1 MARTLP
7 KADRRELGLP
17 LKACKWNFTA
27 RFVSKAIILRT
38 LDPSTHTI
46 LEAAVSA
53 SLGKYARQA
62 VSALLC
68 AAAILAAG
76 CHNNNATSGYGIAW
90 VTLTDEPGD
99 YTSYVLAIDSV
110 TLTDNTGNVVT
121 AAAVPEIVNVA
132 QLSNYAELWSS
143 SGIPVGTYV
152 SATINLDYTNAA
164 VTVMVN
170 GVPQA
175 ARLLDYTTGV
185 APTTYAVTV
194 TFDPANPL
202 VITPTYASTSAVR
215 LAVDFNLAASG
226 RVDLST
232 NPATVFVRP
241 YVTAGILP
249 ADTKLIRVRGPLINS
264 NLGVGTYT
272 VYVRPFYDEANNIGT
287 VTLFNQPNTIYT
299 INGNTYVGQPGLKA
313 MTLLSAGSTT
323 VAGFTTFQPT
333 INTSPSP
340 PSTAGKFNLVYVVGA
355 SSLEDQYT
363 EGLSGDVIRRV
374 GDTVTLL
381 GSTLFLNTANTY
393 GYEVAPT
400 RLLLGSGTIVTAD
413 DNSTLTGL
421 NSGSVAVGQHV
432 SARGI
437 YSVLADGTTQ
447 LDATGTSSTNTG
459 SVRLQTTEFWG
470 SLVSSAA
477 GSLVMNLNTINDWP
491 VSDYDFTGNG
501 ATAAEN
507 PSPSAFSVNTAGL
520 TLPLGTAVGDP
531 LWVNGFL
538 TRFGSAPPDLD
549 ADAANNQLSVQTAGG
564 QTGGAAST
572 APGVESCG
580 VGSQV
585 CDPGSLQVIW
595 TSPPGTVA
603 PFVSVSSAGFTIDLS
618 QAEFLSGVIRIGPQ
632 SIELTSV
639 PAVTVVP
646 TTLPVTSIFSPR
658 YAFGDPGVTAVTT
671 APVISVYSNFPDFI
685 AALTPAISAANPVK
699 QLEARGVY
707 DAATNTFVATS
718 INFVL

>member
-1 MARTLP
+1 
-7 KADRRELGLP
+7 
-17 LKACKWNFTA
+17 
-27 RFVSKAIILRT
+27 
-38 LDPSTHTI
+38 
-46 LEAAVSA
+46 VSA

-68 AAAILAAG
+68 AVAVLAAG
-76 CHNNNATSGYGIAW
+76 CHNNNNISGYGIAW

-99 YTSYVLAIDSV
+99 YTSYIVTVDSV

-121 AAAVPEIVNVA
+121 AAAVPEVVNFA
-132 QLSNYAELWSS
+132 QLYNFAELWSS
-143 SGIPVGTYV
+143 SGIPSGTYL

-170 GVPQA
+170 GVPQTA
-175 ARLLDYTTGV
+175 KLLDYTTG
-185 APTTYAVTV
+185 ATPTTYAVTV

-202 VITPTYASTSAVR
+202 VITPTFASTSAQR

-226 RVDLST
+226 RVDLTTS
-232 NPATVFVRP
+232 PATVLVRP
-241 YVTAGILP
+241 YLTAGVLP
-249 ADTKLIRVRGPLINS
+249 ADTKLIRVRGPLVNS

-299 INGNTYVGQPGLKA
+299 LNGNTYVGEPGLKA
-313 MTLLSAGSTT
+313 MTLLSAGSTI
-323 VAGFTTFQPT
+323 VAGYTTFQPT
-333 INTSPSP
+333 VNTNPSP

-363 EGLSGDVIRRV
+363 EGLSGDVIGRI
-374 GDTVTLL
+374 GNTVTLA
-381 GSTLFLNTANTY
+381 GSTLFLNTANIYT
-393 GYEVAPT
+393 YEVSPSL
-400 RLLLGSGTIVTAD
+400 LLLGSGTIVTAD

-421 NSGSVAVGQHV
+421 NSGSVAVGQHI

-437 YSVLADGTTQ
+437 YSLLADGTVQ

-470 SLVSSAA
+470 PLVSSAA
-477 GSLVMNLNTINDWP
+477 GSLVMNVNTINDWP

-501 ATAAEN
+501 ATAADN

-520 TLPLGTAVGDP
+520 TLPLGTAAGDP
-531 LWVNGFL
+531 VWVNGFV

-564 QTGGAAST
+564 QAGGAAST
-572 APGVESCG
+572 APGLETCG

-585 CDPGSLQVIW
+585 CNPGSLQVVW
-595 TSPPGTVA
+595 TSPPGTTA
-603 PFVSVSSAGFTIDLS
+603 PFVSVSSSGFTIDLS
-618 QAEFLSGVIRIGPQ
+618 QAEYLSGVIRIGPQ
-632 SIELTSV
+632 SIDLKSV
-639 PAVTVVP
+639 PAVMVVP
-646 TTLPVTSIFSPR
+646 TTLPVTSIFSPS
-658 YAFGDPGVTAVTT
+658 YAFGDPGVTAATT
-671 APVISVYSNFPDFI
+671 VSTISVYSSFSDFI
-685 AALTPAISAANPVK
+685 AALTPAISATNPVK

>member
-1 MARTLP
+1 
-7 KADRRELGLP
+7 
-17 LKACKWNFTA
+17 
-27 RFVSKAIILRT
+27 
-38 LDPSTHTI
+38 
-46 LEAAVSA
+46 VSA

-68 AAAILAAG
+68 AVAVLAAG
-76 CHNNNATSGYGIAW
+76 CHNNNNISGYGIAW

-99 YTSYVLAIDSV
+99 YTSYIVTVDSV

-121 AAAVPEIVNVA
+121 AAAVPEVVNFA
-132 QLSNYAELWSS
+132 QLYNFAELWSS
-143 SGIPVGTYV
+143 SGIPSGTYL

-170 GVPQA
+170 GVPQTA
-175 ARLLDYTTGV
+175 KLLDYTTG
-185 APTTYAVTV
+185 ATPTTYAVTV

-202 VITPTYASTSAVR
+202 VITPTFASTSAQR

-226 RVDLST
+226 RVDLTTS
-232 NPATVFVRP
+232 PATVLVRP
-241 YVTAGILP
+241 YLTAGVLP
-249 ADTKLIRVRGPLINS
+249 ADTKLIRVRGPLVNS

-299 INGNTYVGQPGLKA
+299 LNGNTYVGEPGLKA
-313 MTLLSAGSTT
+313 MTLLSAGSTI
-323 VAGFTTFQPT
+323 VAGYTTFQPT
-333 INTSPSP
+333 VNTNPSP

-363 EGLSGDVIRRV
+363 EGLSGDVIGRI
-374 GDTVTLL
+374 GNTVTLA
-381 GSTLFLNTANTY
+381 GSTLFLNTANIYT
-393 GYEVAPT
+393 YEVSPSL
-400 RLLLGSGTIVTAD
+400 LLLGSGTIVTAD

-421 NSGSVAVGQHV
+421 NSGSVAVGQHI

-437 YSVLADGTTQ
+437 YSLLADGTVQ

-470 SLVSSAA
+470 PLASSAA
-477 GSLVMNLNTINDWP
+477 GSLVMNVNTINDWP

-501 ATAAEN
+501 ATAADN

-520 TLPLGTAVGDP
+520 TLPLGTAAGDP
-531 LWVNGFL
+531 VWVNGFV

-564 QTGGAAST
+564 QAGGAAST
-572 APGVESCG
+572 APGLETCG

-585 CDPGSLQVIW
+585 CNPGSLQVVW
-595 TSPPGTVA
+595 TSPPGTTA
-603 PFVSVSSAGFTIDLS
+603 PFVSVSSSGFTIDLS
-618 QAEFLSGVIRIGPQ
+618 QAEYLSGVIRIGPQ
-632 SIELTSV
+632 SIDLKSV
-639 PAVTVVP
+639 PAVMVVP
-646 TTLPVTSIFSPR
+646 TTLPVTSIFSPS
-658 YAFGDPGVTAVTT
+658 YAFGDPGVTAATT
-671 APVISVYSNFPDFI
+671 VSTISVYSSFSDFI
-685 AALTPAISAANPVK
+685 AALTPAISATNPVK

>member
-1 MARTLP
+1 M
-7 KADRRELGLP
+7 
-17 LKACKWNFTA
+17 C
-27 RFVSKAIILRT
+27 
-38 LDPSTHTI
+38 
-46 LEAAVSA
+46 AV
-53 SLGKYARQA
+53 
-62 VSALLC
+62 
-68 AAAILAAG
+68 AILAAG
-76 CHNNNATSGYGIAW
+76 CHNNNNNTSGYGIAW
-90 VTLTDEPGD
+90 VTMTDEPGD
-99 YTSYVLAIDSV
+99 YTSYIVTIDSV
-110 TLTDNTGNVVT
+110 TLTDTNGNVVT
-121 AAAVPEIVNVA
+121 AAAVPEIVHVA

-143 SGIPVGTYV
+143 AGIPNGTYV
-152 SATINLDYTNAA
+152 SATINLNYTNAA

-175 ARLLDYTTGV
+175 AKLLDYTTGA
-185 APTTYAVTV
+185 APTTYSVKVA
-194 TFDPANPL
+194 FDPANPL
-202 VITPTYASTSAVR
+202 VITPTFSSTSAQR
-215 LAVDFNLAASG
+215 LAIDFNLAASG
-226 RVDLST
+226 RVVLTT
-232 NPATVFVRP
+232 NPATVLVRP
-241 YVTAGILP
+241 YLTAGVLP
-249 ADTKLIRVRGPLINS
+249 DDTKLIRVRGPLINS
-264 NLGVGTYT
+264 NLGLGTYT

-287 VTLFNQPNTIYT
+287 LTLFNQPNTIYT

-313 MTLLSAGSTT
+313 MTLLSAGTT
-323 VAGFTTFQPT
+323 IVAGYTTFQPT
-333 INTSPSP
+333 VNTNPSP

-355 SSLEDQYT
+355 STLEDQYT

-393 GYEVAPT
+393 TYEVAPT
-400 RLLLGSGTIVTAD
+400 QLLVGSGTIVTAD
-413 DNSTLTGL
+413 NNSTLTGL

-437 YSVLADGTTQ
+437 YSVLANGTVQ

-491 VSDYDFTGNG
+491 VSGYDFTGNG
-501 ATAAEN
+501 ASAADN
-507 PSPSAFSVNTAGL
+507 PSPTAFSVNTAGL
-520 TLPLGTAVGDP
+520 TLPLGTAAGDP
-531 LWVNGFL
+531 VWVNGFL

-564 QTGGAAST
+564 QAGGAAST
-572 APGVESCG
+572 APGVETCG

-585 CDPGSLQVIW
+585 CNPGSLQVIW

-603 PFVSVSSAGFTIDLS
+603 PFVTVSSAGFTIDLK

-632 SIELTSV
+632 SIDLTSV

-646 TTLPVTSIFSPR
+646 TTLPVTSTFTPR
-658 YAFGDPGVTAVTT
+658 YAFGDPGVTGATT
-671 APVISVYSNFPDFI
+671 APNISVYSSFSDFI
-685 AALTPAISAANPVK
+685 AALTPAITAANPVK

-707 DAATNTFVATS
+707 DAATHTFVATS
-718 INFVL
+718 VNFVL

>member
-1 MARTLP
+1 
-7 KADRRELGLP
+7 
-17 LKACKWNFTA
+17 
-27 RFVSKAIILRT
+27 
-38 LDPSTHTI
+38 
-46 LEAAVSA
+46 
-53 SLGKYARQA
+53 
-62 VSALLC
+62 
-68 AAAILAAG
+68 
-76 CHNNNATSGYGIAW
+76 
-90 VTLTDEPGD
+90 
-99 YTSYVLAIDSV
+99 
-110 TLTDNTGNVVT
+110 
-121 AAAVPEIVNVA
+121 
-132 QLSNYAELWSS
+132 
-143 SGIPVGTYV
+143 
-152 SATINLDYTNAA
+152 
-164 VTVMVN
+164 
-170 GVPQA
+170 
-175 ARLLDYTTGV
+175 
-185 APTTYAVTV
+185 
-194 TFDPANPL
+194 
-202 VITPTYASTSAVR
+202 
-215 LAVDFNLAASG
+215 
-226 RVDLST
+226 
-232 NPATVFVRP
+232 
-241 YVTAGILP
+241 
-249 ADTKLIRVRGPLINS
+249 
-264 NLGVGTYT
+264 
-272 VYVRPFYDEANNIGT
+272 
-287 VTLFNQPNTIYT
+287 
-299 INGNTYVGQPGLKA
+299 
-313 MTLLSAGSTT
+313 
-323 VAGFTTFQPT
+323 
-333 INTSPSP
+333 
-340 PSTAGKFNLVYVVGA
+340 
-355 SSLEDQYT
+355 
-363 EGLSGDVIRRV
+363 VIRRV
-374 GDTVTLL
+374 GNTVTLL

-393 GYEVAPT
+393 SYEVAPT
-400 RLLLGSGTIVTAD
+400 QLLLGSGTIVTAD

-421 NSGSVAVGQHV
+421 NSGSVAVGQHI

-437 YSVLADGTTQ
+437 YSVLANGTTQ

-470 SLVSSAA
+470 SLVSSVA

-520 TLPLGTAVGDP
+520 ALPLGTAVGDP

-564 QTGGAAST
+564 QAGGAAST
-572 APGVESCG
+572 APGVETCG

-595 TSPPGTVA
+595 SSPPGTVA

-632 SIELTSV
+632 SIDLTSV

-646 TTLPVTSIFSPR
+646 TTLPVTSTFSPR

-671 APVISVYSNFPDFI
+671 APVISVYSNFSNFI

>member
-1 MARTLP
+1 M
-7 KADRRELGLP
+7 
-17 LKACKWNFTA
+17 
-27 RFVSKAIILRT
+27 
-38 LDPSTHTI
+38 
-46 LEAAVSA
+46 
-53 SLGKYARQA
+53 
-62 VSALLC
+62 
-68 AAAILAAG
+68 LAAG

-99 YTSYVLAIDSV
+99 YTSYVLTINSV
-110 TLTDNTGNVVT
+110 TLTSNTGAVVT

-132 QLSNYAELWSS
+132 QLSNFAELWSS

-170 GVPQA
+170 GVPQLA
-175 ARLLDYTTGV
+175 TLRDYTTGAV
-185 APTTYAVTV
+185 KPTTYSITV
-194 TFDPANPL
+194 NFDPANPL

-215 LAVDFNLAASG
+215 LAIDFNLAASG

-333 INTSPSP
+333 VNTNPSP

-400 RLLLGSGTIVTAD
+400 QLLLGSGTIVTAD

-421 NSGSVAVGQHV
+421 NSGSVAVGQHI

-437 YSVLADGTTQ
+437 YSVLANGTTQ

-470 SLVSSAA
+470 SLVSSVA

-520 TLPLGTAVGDP
+520 ALPLGTAVGDP

-564 QTGGAAST
+564 QAGGAAST
-572 APGVESCG
+572 APGVETCG

-595 TSPPGTVA
+595 TSPPGTDA

-646 TTLPVTSIFSPR
+646 TTLPVTSTFSPR

-685 AALTPAISAANPVK
+685 AALTPEITAANPVK

>member
-1 MARTLP
+1 
-7 KADRRELGLP
+7 
-17 LKACKWNFTA
+17 
-27 RFVSKAIILRT
+27 
-38 LDPSTHTI
+38 
-46 LEAAVSA
+46 VSA

-68 AAAILAAG
+68 AVAVLAAG
-76 CHNNNATSGYGIAW
+76 CHNNNNISGYGIAW
-90 VTLTDEPGD
+90 VTMTDEPGD
-99 YTSYVLAIDSV
+99 YTSYIVTIDSV
-110 TLTDNTGNVVT
+110 TLTSNTGAVIT

-132 QLSNYAELWSS
+132 QLANYSELWSA
-143 SGIPVGTYV
+143 SGIPNGTYV

-175 ARLLDYTTGV
+175 ATLLDYTTG
-185 APTTYAVTV
+185 ATPSTYAVTV

-202 VITPTYASTSAVR
+202 VITPTFASTSAQR
-215 LAVDFNLAASG
+215 LAIDFNLAASG
-226 RVDLST
+226 RVDLTTS
-232 NPATVFVRP
+232 PATVLVRP
-241 YVTAGILP
+241 YLTAGVLP

-264 NLGVGTYT
+264 NLGVNTYT
-272 VYVRPFYDEANNIGT
+272 VYVRPFYDEANNIGS
-287 VTLFNQPNTIYT
+287 VTLFNQSNTIYT
-299 INGNTYVGQPGLKA
+299 VNGNTYVGEPGLKTLA
-313 MTLLSAGSTT
+313 LLSAGSTI

-333 INTSPSP
+333 VNTNSSP

-363 EGLSGDVIRRV
+363 EGLSGDVISRV
-374 GDTVTLL
+374 GNTVTLL
-381 GSTLFLNTANTY
+381 GSTVFLNTANTY
-393 GYEVAPT
+393 TYEVSPT

-421 NSGSVAVGQHV
+421 NSGSVAVGQHI

-437 YSVLADGTTQ
+437 YSVLVDGTVQ
-447 LDATGTSSTNTG
+447 FDATGTSSTNTG

-470 SLVSSAA
+470 PLVSSSSPA
-477 GSLVMNLNTINDWP
+477 GSLVMNVSTINDWP

-501 ATAAEN
+501 ATAADN

-520 TLPLGTAVGDP
+520 TLPLGTAAGDP
-531 LWVNGFL
+531 VWINGFL

-564 QTGGAAST
+564 QAGGAAPT
-572 APGVESCG
+572 APGVETCG

-618 QAEFLSGVIRIGPQ
+618 QAEYLSGVIRIGPQ
-632 SIELTSV
+632 SIDLTSI
-639 PAVTVVP
+639 PAVMVVP

-658 YAFGDPGVTAVTT
+658 YAFGEPGVTAATT
-671 APVISVYSNFPDFI
+671 TPTISVYSNFSDFI
-685 AALTPAISAANPVK
+685 AALTPAISATNPVK

>member
-1 MARTLP
+1 
-7 KADRRELGLP
+7 
-17 LKACKWNFTA
+17 
-27 RFVSKAIILRT
+27 
-38 LDPSTHTI
+38 
-46 LEAAVSA
+46 VSA

-62 VSALLC
+62 VGALLC
-68 AAAILAAG
+68 AVAILAAG
-76 CHNNNATSGYGIAW
+76 CHNNNNISGYGIAW

-99 YTSYVLAIDSV
+99 YTSYIVTVDSV
-110 TLTDNTGNVVT
+110 TLTDNTGTVVT
-121 AAAVPEIVNVA
+121 AAAIPEVVNFA
-132 QLSNYAELWSS
+132 QLSNYSELWSS
-143 SGIPVGTYV
+143 SGIPNGTYL

-170 GVPQA
+170 GVPQTA
-175 ARLLDYTTGV
+175 KLLDYTTGA

-202 VITPTYASTSAVR
+202 VITPTLASTSAQR
-215 LAVDFNLAASG
+215 LAIDFNLAASG
-226 RVDLST
+226 RVDLTTS
-232 NPATVFVRP
+232 PATVLVRP
-241 YVTAGILP
+241 YLTAGVLP

-272 VYVRPFYDEANNIGT
+272 VYVRPFYDEANNIGA

-299 INGNTYVGQPGLKA
+299 LNGSNYVGQPGLKA
-313 MTLLSAGSTT
+313 MTLLSAGSTI
-323 VAGFTTFQPT
+323 VAGYTTFQPT
-333 INTSPSP
+333 VNTNPSP

-381 GSTLFLNTANTY
+381 GSTLFLNTANIYT
-393 GYEVAPT
+393 YEVSPT
-400 RLLLGSGTIVTAD
+400 LLLLGSGTIVTAD

-421 NSGSVAVGQHV
+421 NSGSVAVGQHI

-437 YSVLADGTTQ
+437 YSVLADGTVQ

-470 SLVSSAA
+470 PLVSSAA
-477 GSLVMNLNTINDWP
+477 GSLVMNVNTINDWP

-501 ATAAEN
+501 ATAADN

-520 TLPLGTAVGDP
+520 TLPLGTAAGDP
-531 LWVNGFL
+531 VWVNGFV

-549 ADAANNQLSVQTAGG
+549 ADAANNQLSVQTAGA
-564 QTGGAAST
+564 QAGGAAST
-572 APGVESCG
+572 APGLETCG

-585 CDPGSLQVIW
+585 CNPGSLQVVW
-595 TSPPGTVA
+595 TSPPGTTA
-603 PFVSVSSAGFTIDLS
+603 PFVSVSSSGFTIDLS
-618 QAEFLSGVIRIGPQ
+618 QAEYLSGVIRIGPQ
-632 SIELTSV
+632 SIDLKSV
-639 PAVTVVP
+639 PAVMVVP
-646 TTLPVTSIFSPR
+646 TTLPVTSIFSPS
-658 YAFGDPGVTAVTT
+658 YAFGDPGVTAATT
-671 APVISVYSNFPDFI
+671 VSTISVYSSFSDFI
-685 AALTPAISAANPVK
+685 AALTPAISATNPVK